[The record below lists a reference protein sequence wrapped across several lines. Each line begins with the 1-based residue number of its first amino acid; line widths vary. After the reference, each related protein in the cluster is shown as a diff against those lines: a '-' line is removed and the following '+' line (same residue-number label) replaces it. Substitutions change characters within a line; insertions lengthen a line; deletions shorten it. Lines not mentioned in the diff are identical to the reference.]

1 MLLLRLRPSSSERV
15 GRDAVSYTGVVSGTQ
30 SCLFCK
36 MVSGEVAAPRLHD
49 DELAFAIRDI
59 NPRAPVHVLI
69 IPKEHIADASHI
81 EAKHAAALA
90 RMFEVAAEIARAESL
105 YDRGYRLAFNVGEDA
120 GMSVPHL
127 HMHLIGGRHLGAEG

>member
-1 MLLLRLRPSSSERV
+1 
-15 GRDAVSYTGVVSGTQ
+15 VSGTQ

-36 MVSGEVAAPRLHD
+36 IVSGEIDAPRLHD
-49 DELAFAIRDI
+49 DELVFAIRDI

-69 IPKEHIADASHI
+69 IPKEHIADARHVA
-81 EAKHAAALA
+81 ETHAAVLA
-90 RMFEVAAEIARAESL
+90 RMFAVAAQIARAESL
-105 YDRGYRLAFNVGEDA
+105 HDRGYRLAFNIGEDA